1 MMDRFS
7 EPSCVAMRIHLII
20 PTKSLLNAFSIT
32 LYFITAVYIFS
43 SKTKRSLGHLCAVI
57 VVISI
62 KYKVIR
68 PSSFAPSSAT
78 RVHPTTTCY
87 TSILSKS
94 QGLKTTKQHK
104 MCSRGQ
110 IKRVNDTTPGSQET
124 AFIRG
129 FAAGTGGRMVGGWE
143 EGPALTG
150 LLCSKGE
157 EIPGKDNEL
166 SCSHGLLN
174 DGV

>member
-7 EPSCVAMRIHLII
+7 KPSCVAMIIHLII

-43 SKTKRSLGHLCAVI
+43 SKTKRSLGHLCAIIVI
-57 VVISI
+57 ISI

-78 RVHPTTTCY
+78 RVHPTTTCF
-87 TSILSKS
+87 TNILSKS
-94 QGLKTTKQHK
+94 QGLKNNKTTQNVFP
-104 MCSRGQ
+104 GPNQ
-110 IKRVNDTTPGSQET
+110 TNTTPDSQET

-150 LLCSKGE
+150 RLCSKGE